1 MAQDNLLQ
9 KNLRFN
15 TIVNLLDGGFFGFA
29 LGLASFSTVIPL
41 FIANFT
47 DSAAWIG
54 LVPAIDAVG
63 WQFPQLLTA
72 RWVSR
77 MNRFKPFVLFMT
89 VQERLPFLGLALL
102 AWYSPNIDNRLTLT
116 LAFSLLIWQGV
127 GGGLTANAW
136 QNFIGKIIPFNLR
149 ATFFGAQ
156 SAAANLLGGVG
167 AILAGFLLE
176 RLAFPINFMIC
187 FLLASGMMVI
197 SWVFLSLSREPN
209 HPVVPDPDNQKV
221 FWQKVLVI
229 VRQDRPFRWF
239 IISRILFQFATM
251 AAAFYTVYAVKVLGM
266 GEVAAGVMTSIL
278 FIVQVVSNM
287 AFGWLADRK
296 GRLPVLMAGALC
308 SVIAAGAA
316 WLAPNYNWF
325 FGIMIFAGMASSVF
339 WTIGIAV
346 SLEFGTEQE
355 RPTYVGLANTLIAPS
370 AILAPLLGGWL
381 ADWVNYRLTFLVS
394 ALFGLLTWLIL
405 FLFVR
410 IPQKSTATV
419 PLAYSPETSLD
430 SRNQ

>member
-1 MAQDNLLQ
+1 MAQENLLQ

-15 TIVNLLDGGFFGFA
+15 TIVNLVDGGFFGFA

-41 FIANFT
+41 FFANFT
-47 DSAAWIG
+47 DSATWIG
-54 LVPAIDAVG
+54 LVPAIHAVG

-77 MNRFKPFVLFMT
+77 MKRFKPFVLFMT
-89 VQERLPFLGLALL
+89 VQERLPFLGLAVL
-102 AWYSPNIDNRLTLT
+102 AWVSPMFDHQMVLV
-116 LAFSLLIWQGV
+116 LAFLLLIWQGV

-136 QNFIGKIIPFNLR
+136 QNFIGKIIPSHLR

-176 RLAFPINFMIC
+176 NLSFPMNFMVS
-187 FLLASGMMVI
+187 FALASGMMVI
-197 SWVFLSLSREPN
+197 SWFFLSLSREPV
-209 HPVVPDPDNQKV
+209 HTVTPEPENQKE

-229 VRQDRPFRWF
+229 IKKDRPFRWF

-266 GEVAAGVMTSIL
+266 GEVAAGIMTSIL
-278 FIVQVVSNM
+278 FIVQVASNM
-287 AFGWLADRK
+287 IFGWLADRK
-296 GRLPVLMAGALC
+296 GRLPVLMIGALC
-308 SVIAAGAA
+308 AVIAAAAA
-316 WLAPNYNWF
+316 WLAPTYSWF
-325 FGIMIFAGMASSVF
+325 FGIMVFAGMAGSVF

-346 SLEFGTEQE
+346 SLEFGSEQD
-355 RPTYVGLANTLIAPS
+355 RPTYIGMANTLIAPS

-381 ADWVNYRLTFLVS
+381 ADWMNYRVTFFVS
-394 ALFGLLTWLIL
+394 ALFGVLTLAIL
-405 FLFVR
+405 YFFVR
-410 IPQKSTATV
+410 IPEKDPVIFTA
-419 PLAYSPETSLD
+419 PYSSENILD

>member
-1 MAQDNLLQ
+1 MAQENLLQ
-9 KNLRFN
+9 KSLRFN
-15 TIVNLLDGGFFGFA
+15 TIVNLIDGGFFGFA

-54 LVPAIDAVG
+54 LVPAIHAVG

-72 RWVSR
+72 RWVSG
-77 MNRFKPFVLFMT
+77 MKRFKPFVLFMT

-102 AWYSPNIDNRLTLT
+102 AWWSSAMDNRLTLT
-116 LAFSLLIWQGV
+116 IAFALLIWQGV

-136 QNFIGKIIPFNLR
+136 QNFIGKIIPHHLR

-156 SAAANLLGGVG
+156 SAAANLLGGIG

-176 RLAFPINFMIC
+176 RLDFPTNFVVC
-187 FLLASGMMVI
+187 FVLASGMMVI
-197 SWVFLSLSREPN
+197 SWVFLSLSREPD
-209 HPVVPDPDNQKV
+209 HPVIPEPDDQKV

-251 AAAFYTVYAVKVLGM
+251 ASAFYTVYAVKILGM
-266 GEVAAGVMTSIL
+266 GEVAAGIMTSIL

-296 GRLPVLMAGALC
+296 GRLPVLMSGALC
-308 SVIAAGAA
+308 SVVAAGAA

-325 FGIMIFAGMASSVF
+325 YAIMIFAGMASSVF

-346 SLEFGTEQE
+346 SLEFGTEHE

-381 ADWVNYRLTFLVS
+381 ADLVNYRLTFFVS
-394 ALFGLLTWLIL
+394 ALFGLLTWIIL
-405 FLFVR
+405 LLFVR
-410 IPQKSTATV
+410 IPQKSPAAV
-419 PLAYSPETSLD
+419 PLTYSPETPLD

>member
-1 MAQDNLLQ
+1 MAQENLLQ
-9 KNLRFN
+9 KSLRFN
-15 TIVNLLDGGFFGFA
+15 TIVNLIDGGFFGFA

-54 LVPAIDAVG
+54 LVPAIHAVG

-77 MNRFKPFVLFMT
+77 MKRFKPFVLFMT

-102 AWYSPNIDNRLTLT
+102 AWWSPAIDNRLTLT
-116 LAFSLLIWQGV
+116 IAFSLLIWQGV

-136 QNFIGKIIPFNLR
+136 QNFIGKIIPHNLR

-156 SAAANLLGGVG
+156 SAAANLLGGIG

-176 RLAFPINFMIC
+176 RLDFPTNFMVC
-187 FLLASGMMVI
+187 FLLASGMMVV
-197 SWVFLSLSREPN
+197 SWVFLSLSREPD
-209 HPVVPDPDNQKV
+209 HPIESQPDNQKV
-221 FWQKVLVI
+221 FWQKVLIVI
-229 VRQDRPFRWF
+229 RKDRPFRWF

-266 GEVAAGVMTSIL
+266 GEVAAGVMTSVL

-296 GRLPVLMAGALC
+296 GRLPVLMIGALC

-316 WLAPNYNWF
+316 WLAPDYNWF
-325 FGIMIFAGMASSVF
+325 YAIMIFAGMASSVF

-381 ADWVNYRLTFLVS
+381 ADWVSYRLTFLVS

-410 IPQKSTATV
+410 IPQKAPLTA
-419 PLAYSPETSLD
+419 PLAYSADPPLET
-430 SRNQ
+430 RNQ

>member
-1 MAQDNLLQ
+1 MTQENLLQ
-9 KNLRFN
+9 KSLRFN
-15 TIVNLLDGGFFGFA
+15 TIVNLIDGGFFGFA

-47 DSAAWIG
+47 DSATWIG
-54 LVPAIDAVG
+54 LVPAIHAVG
-63 WQFPQLLTA
+63 WQFPQLMTA

-77 MNRFKPFVLFMT
+77 MRRFKPFVLFMT

-102 AWYSPNIDNRLTLT
+102 AWWSPAIDNRLTLII
-116 LAFSLLIWQGV
+116 AFSLLVWQGV

-136 QNFIGKIIPFNLR
+136 QNFIGKIIPHNLR

-156 SAAANLLGGVG
+156 SAAANLLGGIG
-167 AILAGFLLE
+167 AILAGFILE
-176 RLAFPINFMIC
+176 RLDFPTNFMVC

-197 SWVFLSLSREPN
+197 SWVFLSLSREPD
-209 HPVVPDPDNQKV
+209 HPIAPEGDDQKV
-221 FWQKVLVI
+221 FWRKVLVI
-229 VRQDRPFRWF
+229 IRKDQPFRWF

-278 FIVQVVSNM
+278 FIVQVVSNI

-296 GRLPVLMAGALC
+296 GRLPVLMTGALC
-308 SVIAAGAA
+308 AVIAAGAA
-316 WLAPNYNWF
+316 WLAPDYNWF
-325 FGIMIFAGMASSVF
+325 YPIMVFAGMASSVF

-381 ADWVNYRLTFLVS
+381 ADWMSYRLTFLVS

-405 FLFVR
+405 FFFVR
-410 IPQKSTATV
+410 IPQKAPLTAPIV
-419 PLAYSPETSLD
+419 YSADPPLD